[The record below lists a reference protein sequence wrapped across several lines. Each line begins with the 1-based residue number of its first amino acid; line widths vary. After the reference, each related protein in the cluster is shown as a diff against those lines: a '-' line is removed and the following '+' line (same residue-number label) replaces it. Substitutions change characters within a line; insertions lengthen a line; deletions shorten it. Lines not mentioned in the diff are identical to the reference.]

1 MNRSHLP
8 VTEPPKSA
16 TRVPASPRGS
26 VALGASPEYVVLH
39 QDGARKGTLRDP
51 GALMRCPRC
60 SLAQTSDATGTCP
73 VCGYSPTGD
82 RARTPP
88 DDAALELEARRE
100 LLHLFRIEALQ
111 KERPWSITYR
121 ARDHEHDR
129 AVVVTAVLRR
139 RLQGARL
146 EDDFHRAAL
155 AAATLDHPRVIPT
168 YQSGATASFLWY
180 SMKFVEG
187 RALEDVVRSEGRLEL
202 SLCLRLMEQV
212 ASALHHAHQRAA
224 VHGGLTPGNVIVDAQ
239 GEALV
244 GDFVVSRLL
253 DGSARRPE
261 YTAPELLNGAPPA
274 PSADQYA
281 LAAIAYECLS
291 GTTAFA
297 GASIEELVRRQIT
310 EPPPNLSEVRPDI
323 PKHVPEALGR
333 ALRPDPIQRFPTVL
347 DFVAALGGTPWLRVP
362 LFAPLPRHG
371 PGSPVIFMDDE
382 PERRPRRRILTV
394 VAGVVIAFG
403 MGAAWLAEGRP
414 EPAILVR
421 RGPASAP
428 LARSDSVRSSP
439 PTPTDAA
446 PDTPS
451 APAPT
456 PAPLPGPVPHAPARQ
471 APAPSR
477 PARSAPVELAPTSRG
492 VEPAVLLVN
501 ATPSGS
507 VYIDGQLVGT
517 TPLGGVVVSPGLHR
531 LRVEHEGFLPYERT
545 IDLPAG
551 QTTRLTEITLQAVPQ

>member
-1 MNRSHLP
+1 MNRSRLP
-8 VTEPPKSA
+8 VTGPPRPA
-16 TRVPASPRGS
+16 TGFPPSPRAS
-26 VALGASPEYVVLH
+26 VALGANPGYLVLH
-39 QDGARKGTLRDP
+39 QEGSRKGTHQHP

-60 SLAQTSDATGTCP
+60 SLAQMSDATGTCP
-73 VCGYSPTGD
+73 VCGYSATGD
-82 RARTPP
+82 GVRTPP

-100 LLHLFRIEALQ
+100 LLHLFRIETLL

-129 AVVVTAVLRR
+129 PVVVTVVLRR

-146 EDDFHRAAL
+146 EDDFHRAA
-155 AAATLDHPRVIPT
+155 AAAAALDHPHVIPT

-180 SMKFVEG
+180 SMKSVEG
-187 RALEDVVRSEGRLEL
+187 RPLDDVLRSEGRLEV
-202 SLCLRLMEQV
+202 SSCLHLVDQV

-253 DGSARRPE
+253 DGSARQPE
-261 YTAPELLNGAPPA
+261 YTAPESLNGAPPA

-291 GTTAFA
+291 GTTPFA
-297 GASIEELVRRQIT
+297 GASIEELVRHQIT
-310 EPPPNLSEVRPDI
+310 EPLPNLSEVRPDI
-323 PKHVPEALGR
+323 PKHVPESLGR
-333 ALRPDPIQRFPTVL
+333 ALRPDPTQRFPTVL
-347 DFVAALGGTPWLRVP
+347 DFLAALGGTPSLRVP

-371 PGSPVIFMDDE
+371 PGAPVIFMDDE
-382 PERRPRRRILTV
+382 PERRPTRRILAV
-394 VAGVVIAFG
+394 VAGGVIALG
-403 MGAAWLAEGRP
+403 VGAAWLAEGRP

-421 RGPASAP
+421 RGPAAAP
-428 LARSDSVRSSP
+428 VARADSVRSSP
-439 PTPTDAA
+439 PPRTDVA
-446 PDTPS
+446 PA

-456 PAPLPGPVPHAPARQ
+456 PAPLLAPVRRAPTQQ
-471 APAPSR
+471 APAPSGPVPSVPVER
-477 PARSAPVELAPTSRG
+477 APISRSA
-492 VEPAVLLVN
+492 EPAVLLVN

-531 LRVEHEGFLPYERT
+531 LRVEREGFLSYELT
-545 IDLPAG
+545 VDLPAG
-551 QTTRLTEITLQAVPQ
+551 RTTRLTDITLQAVPQ

>member
-1 MNRSHLP
+1 M
-8 VTEPPKSA
+8 
-16 TRVPASPRGS
+16 
-26 VALGASPEYVVLH
+26 
-39 QDGARKGTLRDP
+39 
-51 GALMRCPRC
+51 
-60 SLAQTSDATGTCP
+60 SDATGTCP
-73 VCGYSPTGD
+73 VCGYSPSGD
-82 RARTPP
+82 GVRTPP

-100 LLHLFRIEALQ
+100 LLHLFRIEALL

-121 ARDHEHDR
+121 ARHHEHDR
-129 AVVVTAVLRR
+129 PVVVTAVLRR

-146 EDDFHRAAL
+146 EEDFHRAAG
-155 AAATLDHPRVIPT
+155 AAATLDHPHVIPT
-168 YQSGATASFLWY
+168 YQSGATVSFLWY

-187 RALEDVVRSEGRLEL
+187 RPLEDVLRNDGRLEL
-202 SLCLRLMEQV
+202 SPCLRLVDQV

-244 GDFVVSRLL
+244 GDFVMSRLL

-261 YTAPELLNGAPPA
+261 YTAPESLNGAPPA

-291 GTTAFA
+291 GTTPFA
-297 GASIEELVRRQIT
+297 GASIEEIVRHQIT

-333 ALRPDPIQRFPTVL
+333 ALRPDPTQRFPTVL
-347 DFVAALGGTPWLRVP
+347 DLVAALGGTPSLRVP

-382 PERRPRRRILTV
+382 PERRPARRILAV
-394 VAGVVIAFG
+394 VAGVVIALG
-403 MGAAWLAEGRP
+403 VGAAWLAEGRP

-421 RGPASAP
+421 GGPAAAP
-428 LARSDSVRSSP
+428 VAGADSVRSSP
-439 PTPTDAA
+439 PPRTDVPPA
-446 PDTPS
+446 

-456 PAPLPGPVPHAPARQ
+456 PAPLLVPVRRAPTQQ
-471 APAPSR
+471 APAPSGPVPSVPVER
-477 PARSAPVELAPTSRG
+477 APISRSA
-492 VEPAVLLVN
+492 EPAVLLVN

-517 TPLGGVVVSPGLHR
+517 TPLGGLVVSPGLHR
-531 LRVEHEGFLPYERT
+531 LRVEREGFLSYELT
-545 IDLPAG
+545 VDLPAG
-551 QTTRLTEITLQAVPQ
+551 RTTRLTDITLQAVPQ